1 MYTELKI
8 SALCTVIERTLVVHF
23 GFLFHIYSNLYMLT
37 GISNLKVIYERS
49 NYGKKN
55 SFNRVQG

>member
-37 GISNLKVIYERS
+37 GISN
-49 NYGKKN
+49 
-55 SFNRVQG
+55 